1 MYLGSVTIE
10 DGHCDRDIRSQ
21 IAMGKAAFMEKKSL
35 LTSKMDL
42 ELRKRIMKSTIWSVA
57 LYGAETWTMTKD
69 HRNKLEAFEMW
80 LWRRMLKISWT
91 EKVSN
96 QQVLARIQEERSL
109 LNSIQQRKH
118 RWLGHVLR
126 HDVCCTN
133 YWRAEWKGRE
143 EEDAGNSG

>member
-1 MYLGSVTIE
+1 
-10 DGHCDRDIRSQ
+10 
-21 IAMGKAAFMEKKSL
+21 
-35 LTSKMDL
+35 
-42 ELRKRIMKSTIWSVA
+42 MKSTIWSVA
-57 LYGAETWTMTKD
+57 LYEAETWTLTKD

-143 EEDAGNSG
+143 EDAGGSG

>member
-1 MYLGSVTIE
+1 MECGSV
-10 DGHCDRDIRSQ
+10 
-21 IAMGKAAFMEKKSL
+21 
-35 LTSKMDL
+35 
-42 ELRKRIMKSTIWSVA
+42 WS
-57 LYGAETWTMTKD
+57 GNKD

-118 RWLGHVLR
+118 MWLGHVYIYIYYVR